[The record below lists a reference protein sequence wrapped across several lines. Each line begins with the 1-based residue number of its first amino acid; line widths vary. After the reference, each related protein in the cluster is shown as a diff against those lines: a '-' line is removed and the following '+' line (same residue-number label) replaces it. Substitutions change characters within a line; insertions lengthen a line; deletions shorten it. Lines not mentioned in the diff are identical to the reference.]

1 MAERTIEDRLRE
13 EYFDLLPTIRKVA
26 EQLEAEVKFHTLPI
40 SQKLNKHER
49 LVVTSR
55 IKDCDS
61 ALESLRRR
69 QMGNIFNSDTPDIY
83 TLLNLRDLAGVRVL
97 AFPPSRLKNIAS
109 HLRTHFPDWNPD
121 HILDLNG
128 TTLAYK
134 YYGYCN
140 TSSNQV
146 CGEYQ
151 ITSILTGRFWEVE
164 HSAIYKPSPELHG
177 VARSLEMKD
186 RTAEVYKALR
196 DFEDEFERLLHE
208 DGFKRLIESDQT

>member
-26 EQLEAEVKFHTLPI
+26 EQLEAEVKFHVLPI
-40 SQKLNKHER
+40 SRKLDKHER

-61 ALESLRRR
+61 ALESLQRR
-69 QMGNIFNSDTPDIY
+69 QMGKIFNRDTPDLY
-83 TLLNLRDLAGVRVL
+83 SLLNLRDLAGVRVL
-97 AFPPSRLKNIAS
+97 AFPPSQLLAIAS
-109 HLRTHFPDWNPD
+109 HLRGHFPDWQSD
-121 HILDLNG
+121 HILDEDG

-140 TSSNQV
+140 ASSNQV
-146 CGEYQ
+146 CSEYQ
-151 ITSILTGRFWEVE
+151 VTSILTGRFWEVE
-164 HSAIYKPSPELHG
+164 HSAIYKPSPELRG
-177 VARSLEMKD
+177 IARSLEMKE

-196 DFEDEFERLLHE
+196 DFEGEFERLLHE
-208 DGFKRLIESDQT
+208 DGFKRLLKGDQA